1 MRKWS
6 FLTLGCL
13 LGVLN
18 PLTREPVEATSLGG
32 PSHIG
37 TFEGGTT
44 FTTSSSNGINPGLYL
59 EVMDEYGN
67 YHEYT
72 SEDGVITIPDTQE
85 GAYVTQAKL
94 LGKTKYRDQD
104 TGELL
109 DQWEDGRNLTLESV
123 QMPVL
128 TTTGKNL
135 VSNMLPLNSNGGN
148 ITTTTVVD
156 SSSTIAT
163 LIEVGGN
170 ITLTVSKENA
180 GSRFRYFMYRENPV
194 KGVTMSIGGQYV
206 DNRNTVTFTTQPDT
220 KYLLVVWCGDKN
232 IDYPINPQIEYGN
245 QVTPYEPYKSNILSI
260 SDDIELRGVGDVKD
274 ELDLITGKV
283 TERVLEYSI
292 TGDEGWTKHSTTN
305 TFFTMDG
312 IVKYS
317 DNKRNVISDKFYG
330 RYVPSNTWLSNMEI
344 CVFGSKIGIGFDGT
358 LEELIEYL
366 KLNKTRIFYVDE
378 EESIK
383 TVALNSTYHFK
394 PVDTREILVEGS
406 ILPLICSVTTP
417 TTPLSFVLNPN
428 AEEGQRF
435 IAPEFTIRNQ
445 TPSAV
450 SVELK
455 QFTQTSNVLNDV
467 LPTKY
472 ENWNHLNKNESKD
485 IALALVPLASDGWES
500 LLEGPRYVKDNS
512 NYRLGTIKAE
522 SSVDFTF
529 EALHGRAF
537 TEALDPQYR
546 LVLVFDF

>member
-128 TTTGKNL
+128 TTQGKNFFYGDL
-135 VSNMLPLNSNGGN
+135 NKILKKVEGGWTTSNSWGATSDYLTIQLEPNTKWTFSFFGENTGTASAVING
-148 ITTTTVVD
+148 V
-156 SSSTIAT
+156 
-163 LIEVGGN
+163 
-170 ITLTVSKENA
+170 
-180 GSRFRYFMYRENPV
+180 RYQQGYHTYFN
-194 KGVTMSIGGQYV
+194 
-206 DNRNTVTFTTQPDT
+206 FTTDDT
-220 KYLLVVWCGDKN
+220 GIINLKIGAEGYSN
-232 IDYPINPQIEYGN
+232 IGQALITGVQIEKGE
-245 QVTPYEPYKSNILSI
+245 VVPTSYEPYKSNILST
-260 SDDIELRGVGDVKD
+260 SEDVVLRGIGEVKD
-274 ELDLITGKV
+274 ELNLLTGEVTGRIGEIVLDGSDDEKWTYNRDYNVFVFEGLKYTNNYLSTHILNKITWNG
-283 TERVLEYSI
+283 TERFALI
-292 TGDEGWTKHSTTN
+292 
-305 TFFTMDG
+305 
-312 IVKYS
+312 
-317 DNKRNVISDKFYG
+317 
-330 RYVPSNTWLSNMEI
+330 PSNYGITSNSEGREYLSNHPI
-344 CVFGSKIGIGFDGT
+344 T
-358 LEELIEYL
+358 LQY
-366 KLNKTRIFYVDE
+366 KL
-378 EESIK
+378 ESESVK
-383 TVALNSTYHFK
+383 TVVLNSTYHFK